1 MNRREFLKKSLEGII
16 VGIPLIYNCG
26 KNPVNPILEKTYIIQ
41 SIDEYPVKEFEKK
54 IKGLKDYDCP
64 IEIKFVNYQTD
75 STGNYIYFNG
85 EVKLANLGWKV
96 IKNYA
101 DYTGNKNMFLVDTK
115 GELGPVE
122 SISFDNLEIT
132 ERIMNGWFANS
143 GPTTD
148 TPNHRFIAIKE

>member
-16 VGIPLIYNCG
+16 ISIPFISCT
-26 KNPVNPILEKTYIIQ
+26 KNPVEPDLEGNTYIIQ
-41 SIDEYPVKEFEKK
+41 SIDGYL
-54 IKGLKDYDCP
+54 LKDFEGKINAYNWP
-64 IEIKFVNYQTD
+64 LEINLKSYQTD

-122 SISFDNLEIT
+122 FVTFGDLKIT
-132 ERIMNGWFANS
+132 EVIITGWFANA
-143 GPTTD
+143 GPTID
-148 TPNHRFIAIKE
+148 TPSHTFVAKNKIYL